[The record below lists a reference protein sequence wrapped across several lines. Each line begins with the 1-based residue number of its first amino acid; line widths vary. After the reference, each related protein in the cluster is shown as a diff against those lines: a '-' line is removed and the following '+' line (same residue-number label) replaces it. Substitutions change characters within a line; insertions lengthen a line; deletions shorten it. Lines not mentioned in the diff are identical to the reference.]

1 LQPVLNAN
9 SAGTPGAIL
18 FGEGDIELNAGR
30 AITQLVVT
38 NTGDRAV
45 QVGSH
50 YHFFESNPALHF
62 DREAAFG
69 RRLNIPSGT
78 AVRFEAGQTHT
89 VSLVPYAGSGRI
101 AGFRGL
107 TNGKSFES
115 AVVEARKLGILPAAD
130 AS

>member
-1 LQPVLNAN
+1 MSAN
-9 SAGTPGAIL
+9 PPGTPGAIL
-18 FGEGDIELNAGR
+18 FAEDDIELNAGR
-30 AITQLVVT
+30 EVTQLVVT

-50 YHFFESNPALHF
+50 YHFFEANPALLF
-62 DREAAFG
+62 QRESAFG

-89 VSLVPYAGSGRI
+89 VSLVPYAGTGRI

-107 TNGKSFES
+107 TNGKPLET
-115 AVVEARKLGILPAAD
+115 AIAEARKQGIIASEGD

>member
-1 LQPVLNAN
+1 MNSNASH
-9 SAGTPGAIL
+9 SAPGRIV
-18 FGEGDIELNAGR
+18 FGAGDIELNAGR
-30 AITQLVVT
+30 ETVQLIVT

-50 YHFFESNPALHF
+50 YHFFEANPALHF

-69 RRLNIPSGT
+69 WRLDIPSGT

-89 VSLVPYAGSGRI
+89 VSLVAYAGAGRI
-101 AGFRGL
+101 AGFRGI
-107 TNGKSFES
+107 TNGKPLDV
-115 AVVEARKLGILPAAD
+115 AMAEARKQGIHVPSNG